1 MPFAMNEPFSVAEKS
16 TRRGRENGGSK
27 VDSLDRSK
35 WLQEFVWRI
44 KLVIFR

>member
-27 VDSLDRSK
+27 VDSLDQSGCK
-35 WLQEFVWRI
+35 NLFGE
-44 KLVIFR
+44 LNL